1 MGKKMFFGLFM
12 LCVSMMSVK
21 SQTYHSPSSAEI
33 ATLLQNQKCEVQVR
47 FYVDDRTQLNY
58 YSRKYSVDKV
68 KMQADQSYEVRAYLN
83 NSDLH
88 KLIND
93 NVQFQIKDAEPTPK
107 AFNMATTVAQMS
119 TWDKYPT
126 YSVYLQMMAQ
136 FQSTYPTLCKID
148 TILAS
153 TPGSHKILV
162 AKISKNVNMNEDEPE
177 FLYSSSMH
185 GDETT
190 GAIYMLRLIDYLLA
204 NYTTN
209 TRVANLLNNM
219 EIYICPFANPDGT
232 YITNNNT
239 IGSSPTSQR
248 ANYNNIDLNR
258 NYPDPWTGNNP
269 DGNSTQPETQA
280 FMNFAAA
287 HSFVMSANFHGG
299 AELTNYP
306 WDYYTTTE
314 RAQPDASWWISVCK
328 EYVDTC
334 KSAAS
339 NNGYMTE
346 QAYTGAYPGV
356 TEGADWYSVTGGRQ
370 DYMGY
375 FQHCRETTIEVSTDK
390 TLGTENL
397 NTYWNYSYKSLLQYM
412 EQALYGIRGVVTDAN
427 TGLPLKAHVFVNSHD
442 ADSTDVYTSMPVGNY
457 HRPIKGGTYSVT
469 YSAPCYQ
476 SKTYTI
482 TVADKQSIR
491 QDVQLVPGLDAKF
504 VAADTLTCQTTIS
517 FLNTTDSAATGNT
530 WSWSFGDG
538 AVSALSSP
546 THTYASGGTYTIRL
560 IASNAC
566 GQDTM
571 IRTNYIKIQNPVAP
585 LVTNGSSCTTGPVT
599 LTATASGTI
608 RWYDQLTGGSLL
620 ATGNTYTT
628 PSITSTQTYYVEN
641 WVVAD
646 SLTGGESRVNTG
658 GSFYNNSSEYGLYFD
673 ALKPF
678 KLLSVLVNA
687 NSSASRTFKLY
698 NSSGTVIQQKT
709 ITLATGQSRVYLN
722 FDVPQGTGY
731 KLTANTTPNLYRN
744 NTGVSYPYQIGNLV
758 TITGSNASS
767 NPTTIYYF
775 FYDWHVQEV
784 GCLSER
790 VPITASIGTGVM
802 PDNAG
807 AISGDATVCDNAT
820 NVVYTVPTIANAA
833 SYLWTLPAGYMG
845 VSSTNSISV
854 SFDAAAASGSISVAG
869 VNGCGNGSPSAINVV
884 VNDAPIAS
892 FTQNTTEMNVSF
904 TNTSSYGTG
913 YLWNFDDGT
922 TSTEQNPVHNYTQ
935 NGNYHVSLVVTNQCG
950 SDSINVLV
958 PISVVSISENV
969 EASSIIAYP
978 SPVKNWLYLN
988 VGNAPIKSNPT
999 YTIYNNMGQ
1008 VIQQGKLSFND
1019 GDNTTHVNIENLSIG
1034 YYFIKLSFVNT
1045 PIKVV
1050 KI

>member
-1 MGKKMFFGLFM
+1 MEKKMFLGLIM
-12 LCVSMMSVK
+12 LCLSMMSVK
-21 SQTYHSPSSAEI
+21 SQTYHSPNSAEL

-47 FYVDDRTQLNY
+47 FYVENRTQLNY

-83 NSDLH
+83 HSDLQ
-88 KLIND
+88 KLINE
-93 NVQFQIKDAEPTPK
+93 NVQFQIKDAELTPK

-119 TWDKYPT
+119 SWDKYPI

-136 FQSTYPTLCKID
+136 FQTTYPTLCKID
-148 TILAS
+148 TILAT

-162 AKISKNVNMNEDEPE
+162 AKISKNVNVNEDEPE

-190 GAIYMLRLIDYLLA
+190 SAIYMLRLIDYLLA

-232 YITNNNT
+232 YISGNNT
-239 IGSSPTSQR
+239 IGTAPVSQR

-306 WDYYTTTE
+306 WDYYTTAE
-314 RAQPDASWWISVCK
+314 RAQPDANWWISVCK

-375 FQHCRETTIEVSTDK
+375 FHHCRETTIEVSTDK

-427 TGLPLKAHVFVNSHD
+427 TGLPLKARVFVNSHD

-476 SKTYTI
+476 PQTYTI

-491 QDVQLVPGLDAKF
+491 QDVQLVPGLNAKF
-504 VAADTLTCQTTIS
+504 VSSDTLTCQTTIS
-517 FLNTTDSAATGNT
+517 FTNTTDSAATGNT
-530 WSWSFGDG
+530 WNWRFGDG
-538 AVSALSSP
+538 VTSALSSP
-546 THTYASGGTYTIRL
+546 THTYASDGSYAVWL

-571 IRTNYIKIQNPVAP
+571 IRYITIQNPSAP
-585 LVTNGSSCTTGPVT
+585 SVTNGSNCTTGPVT
-599 LTATASGTI
+599 LTVTASGTV
-608 RWYDQLTGGSLL
+608 RWYDQLTGGNLL

-646 SLTGGESRVNTG
+646 SLTGGESRVNSG
-658 GSFYNNSSEYGLYFD
+658 GSFYNSGSEYGLFFD

-678 KLLSVLVNA
+678 KLQSVMVNA
-687 NSSASRTFKLY
+687 NSAASRTFKLY
-698 NSSGTVIQQKT
+698 NSVGTVIQQKT
-709 ITLATGQSRVYLN
+709 ITLATGQTRVYLN

-758 TITGSNASS
+758 NITGSNASS
-767 NPTTIYYF
+767 NPTTVYYF

-790 VPITASIGTGVM
+790 VSITASIGTGAM
-802 PDNAG
+802 PDVAG
-807 AISGDATVCDNAT
+807 TISGNATVCDNET
-820 NVVYTVPTIANAA
+820 NIVYTVPTIANAT
-833 SYLWTLPAGYMG
+833 SYHWTLPAGYTG

-854 SFDAAAASGSISVAG
+854 SFDVTAASGSISVNG
-869 VNGCGNGSPSAINVV
+869 VNGCGNGTSSAINVV

-892 FTQNTTEMNVSF
+892 FTQNITEMSASF
-904 TNTSSYGTG
+904 TNTSSYGTS
-913 YLWNFDDGT
+913 YLWNFDDGI
-922 TSTEQNPVHNYTQ
+922 TSTDQNPVHNYAQ
-935 NGNYHVSLVVTNQCG
+935 NGTYHVSLVVTNLCG
-950 SDSINVLV
+950 SDSINV
-958 PISVVSISENV
+958 PITISVVSIPEENESTSLLV
-969 EASSIIAYP
+969 YP
-978 SPVKNWLYLN
+978 SPVKEMLYLKI
-988 VGNAPIKSNPT
+988 GNRIQKNQT
-999 YTIYNNMGQ
+999 YTIYNNVGQ
-1008 VIQQGKLSFND
+1008 VIQQGGILFND
-1019 GDNTTHVNIENLSIG
+1019 GENTAQINIENLSIG
-1034 YYFIKLSFVNT
+1034 YYFIKFSFVNK